1 MKNHAMPPAKAAMG
15 LAVSAAVLAPATVQ
29 AAADASLDSGNL
41 LINLILLGLA
51 MFVLFRVLSGRRD
64 KNGDQ
69 TQAPPRPDDRDDRD
83 DDAPPQAPRRGP
95 DMYANAQA
103 AWDRLRSPD
112 KRPPTPAPNGGQAR
126 PQAATP
132 VSANA
137 PAGSDEEFLAGAKMA
152 YSRIAASL
160 AGRDFGDLAS
170 FVSPAYLAELQNTL
184 PPTPAGRPD
193 NLLIN
198 AALADRRETPG
209 RTVMVVDYDVLA
221 RQPGATENATL
232 RERWTFSRD
241 NAAPG
246 ANWLLDAMER
256 R

>member
-1 MKNHAMPPAKAAMG
+1 MNNHAMPPAKAALG
-15 LAVSAAVLAPATVQ
+15 LAASVAVLVPATAQ

-51 MFVLFRVLSGRRD
+51 MFVLFRVLSGRRN

-69 TQAPPRPDDRDDRD
+69 TQAPPQSDYQDDRD
-83 DDAPPQAPRRGP
+83 DDAPPQAQPPRRGP
-95 DMYANAQA
+95 DMYTNAQA

-112 KRPPTPAPNGGQAR
+112 KQPSAPAQTAGQAPPAP
-126 PQAATP
+126 
-132 VSANA
+132 ANA

-160 AGRDFGDLAS
+160 GSRDFGDLAS

-184 PPTPAGRPD
+184 PQTPAGRPD
-193 NLLIN
+193 ILLIN
-198 AALADRRETPG
+198 AALAERRETPG

-221 RQPGATENATL
+221 RQPGATENPTL
-232 RERWTFSRD
+232 RERWTLSRD

>member
-15 LAVSAAVLAPATVQ
+15 LAASAAVLAPATVQ

-51 MFVLFRVLSGRRD
+51 MFVLFRVLSGRRN

-69 TQAPPRPDDRDDRD
+69 TQAPPRADDQDDRD
-83 DDAPPQAPRRGP
+83 DDAPPQDQPPRRGP
-95 DMYANAQA
+95 DMYTNAQA

-112 KRPPTPAPNGGQAR
+112 KQPTAPAQTSGQATSPAP
-126 PQAATP
+126 
-132 VSANA
+132 VNA

-160 AGRDFGDLAS
+160 GGRDFGDLAS
-170 FVSPAYLAELQNTL
+170 FVSPAYLTELQQTL
-184 PPTPAGRPD
+184 PQTPTGRPD
-193 NLLIN
+193 ILLIN

-221 RQPGATENATL
+221 RQPGAKENTTL

-246 ANWLLDAMER
+246 ANWLLDAMQR

>member
-1 MKNHAMPPAKAAMG
+1 MKNHAMPSAKAAMH
-15 LAVSAAVLAPATVQ
+15 LAASAAVLVPATAQ

-51 MFVLFRVLSGRRD
+51 MFVIFRELYGRRR
-64 KNGDQ
+64 NEGDQ
-69 TQAPPRPDDRDDRD
+69 SQTPPRAAYQDDRD
-83 DDAPPQAPRRGP
+83 DDLPPQEQPPRRGP
-95 DMYANAQA
+95 DMYTNAQA

-112 KRPPTPAPNGGQAR
+112 KRPATPARTDG
-126 PQAATP
+126 QAATP
-132 VSANA
+132 APANA

-170 FVSPAYLAELQNTL
+170 FVNPAYLVELQNTL
-184 PPTPAGRPD
+184 PQTPAGRPD
-193 NLLIN
+193 ILLIN
-198 AALADRRETPG
+198 AALAERRETPG

-221 RQPGATENATL
+221 RQPGAAENTTL

-241 NAAPG
+241 NTTPG
-246 ANWLLDAMER
+246 ANWLLDSMER

>member
-1 MKNHAMPPAKAAMG
+1 MKNHVMPPAKAAMRLAA
-15 LAVSAAVLAPATVQ
+15 LAVVLVPATAQ
-29 AAADASLDSGNL
+29 AAADASLDSGSL

-51 MFVLFRVLSGRRD
+51 MFVLFRVLSGHRD

-69 TQAPPRPDDRDDRD
+69 TQTPPRSDYQDDRD
-83 DDAPPQAPRRGP
+83 DDATTQDQPPRRGP
-95 DMYANAQA
+95 DMYTNAQA

-112 KRPPTPAPNGGQAR
+112 KQPSAPAPTGGQA
-126 PQAATP
+126 
-132 VSANA
+132 A

-160 AGRDFGDLAS
+160 AGRDFADLAS
-170 FVSPAYLAELQNTL
+170 FVSPAYLTELQNTL
-184 PPTPAGRPD
+184 PQTPAGRPD
-193 NLLIN
+193 ILLIN
-198 AALADRRETPG
+198 AALAERREAAG
-209 RTVMVVDYDVLA
+209 RTFMVVDYEVLA
-221 RQPGATENATL
+221 RQPGAAENTTL

-246 ANWLLDAMER
+246 ANWLLDSMAR

>member
-1 MKNHAMPPAKAAMG
+1 MKNHVMPPAKAAMR
-15 LAVSAAVLAPATVQ
+15 LAASVAVLVPATAQ

-51 MFVLFRVLSGRRD
+51 MFVLFRVLSARRN

-69 TQAPPRPDDRDDRD
+69 SQTPPRSDYQDDRD
-83 DDAPPQAPRRGP
+83 DDAPPQDQPPRRGP
-95 DMYANAQA
+95 DMYTNAQA

-112 KRPPTPAPNGGQAR
+112 KQPAAPAQTGGQAA
-126 PQAATP
+126 PPA
-132 VSANA
+132 SANA

-160 AGRDFGDLAS
+160 AGRDFGDLTS
-170 FVSPAYLAELQNTL
+170 FVSPAYLVELQNTL
-184 PPTPAGRPD
+184 PQTPAGRPD
-193 NLLIN
+193 ILLIN
-198 AALADRRETPG
+198 AALAERRETAG
-209 RTVMVVDYDVLA
+209 RTIMVVDYDVLA
-221 RQPGATENATL
+221 RQPGAAENTTL

>member
-15 LAVSAAVLAPATVQ
+15 LAASVAVLVPATAQ
-29 AAADASLDSGNL
+29 AAADASLDSGSL
-41 LINLILLGLA
+41 LVNLILLGLA
-51 MFVLFRVLSGRRD
+51 MFVLFRVLSGRRN
-64 KNGDQ
+64 KNDDQ
-69 TQAPPRPDDRDDRD
+69 TQAPPRSDYQDDRD
-83 DDAPPQAPRRGP
+83 DDAPPQAQPPRSGP
-95 DMYANAQA
+95 DMYTNAQA

-112 KRPPTPAPNGGQAR
+112 KQPAAPAPVAGQA
-126 PQAATP
+126 PSAP
-132 VSANA
+132 ANA

-160 AGRDFGDLAS
+160 GSRDFADLAS

-184 PPTPAGRPD
+184 PQTPTGRPD
-193 NLLIN
+193 ILLIN
-198 AALADRRETPG
+198 AALAERRETTG
-209 RTVMVVDYDVLA
+209 HTVMVVDYDVLA
-221 RQPGATENATL
+221 RQPGAAENTTL